1 MPLQR
6 NERCRK
12 RVVQGEMA
20 PDIAEQ
26 HRLIA
31 MLVAVTSMRSWSERV
46 AWKRKLR

>member
-6 NERCRK
+6 NERCGK

-20 PDIAEQ
+20 PDIVEQ

-31 MLVAVTSMRSWSERV
+31 MLVATTSMCNW
-46 AWKRKLR
+46 